1 MFHLIES
8 KVAQFCKSVTE
19 VDWDKDRWCLLRF
32 PNSHATILSVQ
43 IFQTAVLSVPE
54 IVFKL
59 QFCHWQL
66 FQTAISVQ
74 ISYEQILTKIFH
86 VQIFWTTILY
96 VRILFVLHTEGQDGC
111 VITFLLQWHLMHFT
125 PSCLT
130 VMRGKRYWGGLTIT
144 SSWPVN
150 PHYLTKSTTPHTHTA
165 CVPISHY
172 WHQIMV
178 PIRLTFLATHIQWK
192 FDDF

>member
-1 MFHLIES
+1 MIRVSTHKDKIGTCDKIPPNGFPHLRPS
-8 KVAQFCKSVTE
+8 PDVQFDRIKDGSVLQKCNGGRLRQGCGACW
-19 VDWDKDRWCLLRF
+19 VLRF

-43 IFQTAVLSVPE
+43 IFQTAILSVPE
-54 IVFKL
+54 VVFKL

-74 ISYEQILTKIFH
+74 ISYEQILTKMFY

-96 VRILFVLHTEGQDGC
+96 VRILFVLHTEEQDGC

-130 VMRGKRYWGGLTIT
+130 VMRGKIYILGWFNHNILLT
-144 SSWPVN
+144 SYSA
-150 PHYLTKSTTPHTHTA
+150 L
-165 CVPISHY
+165 
-172 WHQIMV
+172 
-178 PIRLTFLATHIQWK
+178 
-192 FDDF
+192 FD